1 MTSTQKTLECLD
13 QQIQDDLQTM
23 VKLMEKETAG
33 ENVTREL
40 DELENAIDVKMAL
53 AGGLRR
59 EG

>member
-1 MTSTQKTLECLD
+1 MTSTQKTLERLD
-13 QQIQDDLQTM
+13 QQIQDDLQTI
-23 VKLMEKETAG
+23 VKLLEKETAG

-40 DELENAIDVKMAL
+40 GELENAIDVKMAL